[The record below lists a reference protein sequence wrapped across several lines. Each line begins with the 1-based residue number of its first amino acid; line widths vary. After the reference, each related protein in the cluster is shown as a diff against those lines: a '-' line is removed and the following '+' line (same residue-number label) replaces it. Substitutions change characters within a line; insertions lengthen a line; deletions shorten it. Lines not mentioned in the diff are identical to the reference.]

1 MAFPFLLFLLKQE
14 LKYQSLATDDL
25 ELLILRYGVLGL
37 QASTTTPSL
46 RSARLNSGT
55 PAC

>member
-1 MAFPFLLFLLKQE
+1 MAFSFLLFLLKQE
-14 LKYQSLATDDL
+14 LKYQSLAIDDL

-46 RSARLNSGT
+46 CSAGLNSGT
-55 PAC
+55 QAR

>member
-14 LKYQSLATDDL
+14 LKYQSLVIDDL
-25 ELLILRYGVLGL
+25 ELLILCNGVLGL

-46 RSARLNSGT
+46 RSAGLNLGT
-55 PAC
+55 LAC